1 MTWRSCRC
9 YEERVV
15 RHDGVVWS
23 YAEIMDQGPYGLG
36 NKTVVYDTSNG
47 PRLVCIVALSVPK
60 GAPIENGEVAVT
72 AELEQ

>member
-1 MTWRSCRC
+1 M
-9 YEERVV
+9 V
-15 RHDGVVWS
+15 RHDGVMWS
-23 YAEIMDQGPYGLG
+23 YAEIADQGPNGLG

-60 GAPIENGEVAVT
+60 GTPIEDGEVAVT